1 MKASEEI
8 SLLLKGVKREEIAAL
23 KEKEAAELKEAEEAA
38 VKKAAEEAAKEAEE
52 DKKELSALETAKGLI
67 EDLENKLQAKED
79 ELAKL
84 NQQFAELNNKQTVK
98 DEPDSKYTG
107 TDVFKE
113 LFNSKKEE

>member
-8 SLLLKGVKREEIAAL
+8 GLLLKGVKREEIAAL

-38 VKKAAEEAAKEAEE
+38 AKKAE
-52 DKKELSALETAKGLI
+52 ELSSLETAKGLI